1 MLPTAMGA
9 IGLIEIDR
17 HDGSTDVE
25 LMGESEHRICV
36 GCIRAKLNVR
46 LLKRAK
52 EEKRLKTR
60 ITTRKRESRK
70 NHLEYQLRSAKISS
84 DAKKNK
90 CFFFLFS
97 GFSISTLLS
106 SFLFFSWYV
115 LYIT

>member
-17 HDGSTDVE
+17 HVGSTDVE

-46 LLKRAK
+46 LLKGAK
-52 EEKRLKTR
+52 EEKRL
-60 ITTRKRESRK
+60 SRK
-70 NHLEYQLRSAKISS
+70 NNLWNISS
-84 DAKKNK
+84 ALQKLAVTRKNK

-106 SFLFFSWYV
+106 SFLFFLGMY
-115 LYIT
+115 YILLEIHSDTTL

>member
-1 MLPTAMGA
+1 MLLTAMGA

-25 LMGESEHRICV
+25 LMGESEHRICI

-52 EEKRLKTR
+52 EEKRL
-60 ITTRKRESRK
+60 SRK
-70 NHLEYQLRSAKISS
+70 NRWNISS
-84 DAKKNK
+84 ALQKLAVTRKKQMLLLSFFRFF
-90 CFFFLFS
+90 CFHPSFFLS
-97 GFSISTLLS
+97 
-106 SFLFFSWYV
+106 FFSWYV

>member
-52 EEKRLKTR
+52 EEKRL
-60 ITTRKRESRK
+60 SRK
-70 NHLEYQLRSAKISS
+70 KTLEYQLRSSKISS

-106 SFLFFSWYV
+106 SFLFF
-115 LYIT
+115 LGM